1 MQGRFEVIV
10 NKGQK
15 SIEIRDE
22 ASGKTVLP
30 ETECEGVSYDKF
42 NELVRGLRL
51 KPHNRYIGKVEY
63 TDLRPQLSRFFKG
76 EKFERCMERV
86 EDWITEIGN

>member
-1 MQGRFEVIV
+1 MQRRFEVIV

-30 ETECEGVSYDKF
+30 ETECKGLPYDKF
-42 NELVRGLRL
+42 DELVRVLRL
-51 KPHNRYIGKVEY
+51 KPYNRYVGKVGY
-63 TDLRPQLSRFFKG
+63 TDLRSQLSRFFRG
-76 EKFERCMERV
+76 ENFERCMERV